1 MLYGKGPIANRF
13 AKFQLSQR
21 YVIYIAPIEQE
32 FLVPQEELKLKEI
45 LLNANSHQIIVYISA
60 FHTIKELRE
69 PNLFIHPKLNVEKI
83 LLDSGYDYVIIK
95 LPELFFLDSTDIG
108 LVKPLMLELKNDKT
122 INLPDECVNLL
133 DIDNAFEIIN
143 YILKRNLAVNKVI
156 NVACP
161 FNTSLVALANDIST
175 LFENDLSFIS
185 PIKNVKNSITLTEEV
200 SLAIKILG
208 INFDQNYNSRAVKK
222 YYSNIFYKKST
233 LSIIIPTYNQSL
245 GINEFYRRL
254 KLVLNT
260 LSERFDHE
268 MIFIN
273 DFSLDET
280 LTRLIDIANFDQAV
294 KIINFSRNFGNQAA
308 IAAGIEYCSGD
319 VAVIIDDDL
328 QDPPEIILDFI
339 AKWHEGYKVV
349 YGIRSERQNISLTFK
364 ILAKIHYRILGVLS
378 ETKIPNDV
386 GDFRLI
392 DKIVIENLR
401 LFTEENL
408 YYRGMVA
415 WVGYKQ
421 IGLTYDR
428 DQRYAG
434 KSNFS
439 YKKYINFAIN
449 GLTSFTDRPLFFS
462 GAIGLFISVGAFF
475 LAVALIA
482 TRILNPNAT
491 IEGWTSLAVIIL
503 FFGGVQLFS
512 VGILGVYISKIYRQV
527 KNRPIFLID
536 ETINF

>member
-1 MLYGKGPIANRF
+1 MLYGEGPIANRF
-13 AKFQLSQR
+13 AKFQSSQR
-21 YVIYIAPIEQE
+21 YIIYIAPIDKEL
-32 FLVPQEELKLKEI
+32 LVSQEEMKFKEI
-45 LLNANSHQIIVYISA
+45 LSNANSNQTIVYISA
-60 FHTIKELRE
+60 FQTIQELSE
-69 PNLFIHPKLNVEKI
+69 PNLCIHPKLNVEKI
-83 LLDSGYDYVIIK
+83 LLDSGHDYVIMK
-95 LPELFFLDSTDIG
+95 LPELFFLDTTDIG
-108 LVKPLMLELKNDKT
+108 LVKPLMLGLKNNKS
-122 INLPDECVNLL
+122 INLTDECANLI
-133 DIDNAFEIIN
+133 DIDDAYEIVN
-143 YILKRNLAVNKVI
+143 FLLKENLAVNKVVNI
-156 NVACP
+156 ACP
-161 FNTSLVALANDIST
+161 FNTSLVTLANDIST
-175 LFENDLSFIS
+175 LFKNGLNFIG
-185 PIKNVKNSITLTEEV
+185 PIKNIKDSILTEEV
-200 SLAIKILG
+200 SSAIKTLG
-208 INFDQNYNSRAVKK
+208 INFDQNYNSRALKK
-222 YYSNIFYKKST
+222 YYSNFFNKKPT

-254 KLVLNT
+254 KLVLNM

-280 LTRLIDIANFDQAV
+280 LTRLVDMANFDQAV

-339 AKWHEGYKVV
+339 AKWHEGYRVV
-349 YGIRSERQNISLTFK
+349 YGIRSQRPNISPIFK
-364 ILAKIHYRILGVLS
+364 ILAKIYYRILGVLS

-401 LFTEENL
+401 LFPEENL

-421 IGLTYDR
+421 IGLTYER

-482 TRILNPNAT
+482 TRIINPHAT

-536 ETINF
+536 EKINF